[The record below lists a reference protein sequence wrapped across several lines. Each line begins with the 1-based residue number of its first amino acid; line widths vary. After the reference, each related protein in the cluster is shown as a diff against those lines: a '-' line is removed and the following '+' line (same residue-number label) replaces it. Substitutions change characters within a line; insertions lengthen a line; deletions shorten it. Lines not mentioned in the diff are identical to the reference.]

1 MVGLFAAAVI
11 KKRCYRPRHVP
22 DNCIKTKEIR
32 DVNSLQGKIDYY
44 DYDLSFMVVP
54 DYTMKLM
61 STYGGLTMKNGQKE
75 SNRIYKDNNGAMKMT
90 TFRYT
95 GPFLNHFLYRHNVD
109 DHKKASPLFTIH

>member
-1 MVGLFAAAVI
+1 MM
-11 KKRCYRPRHVP
+11 
-22 DNCIKTKEIR
+22 E
-32 DVNSLQGKIDYY
+32 
-44 DYDLSFMVVP
+44 P

-61 STYGGLTMKNGQKE
+61 STYGGLTVKNGQNE

-95 GPFLNHFLYRHNVD
+95 GPFLNHFLYRQAVD